1 MDWIYP
7 QLVSFGGLG
16 EDSEFVS
23 GLVDDEVTS
32 PKIRKRL
39 SSPLSYSSLISIK
52 MIIYIQIKINF
63 YSHFFFK

>member
-1 MDWIYP
+1 MDWIFP

-32 PKIRKRL
+32 PRIGKRL
-39 SSPLSYSSLISIK
+39 SAPST
-52 MIIYIQIKINF
+52 MV
-63 YSHFFFK
+63 